1 MVKVNSCKKIDNR
14 FYQNFCK
21 ESLSFIDSFHFSE
34 FCNKKCGG
42 YRVNMM
48 IKNWLQQYFHKF
60 SPNVRS
66 GAKFRHSRSSA
77 VIISQRRRPAPS
89 CPICLNHR
97 LRADGIGS
105 QNWAK
110 HHFGRVP
117 KNQNSENHFFYVGN
131 KGRHPEEMLRFF
143 WILFKWRGGAYLIFV
158 IFFTR
163 AKFLENKIYTEKTR

>member
-1 MVKVNSCKKIDNR
+1 MYTAVLTPSLMVFPKLKYQQWWKLIVEIKLTTNSSKTFVKNLCHLSIPPT
-14 FYQNFCK
+14 FLNFPT
-21 ESLSFIDSFHFSE
+21 
-34 FCNKKCGG
+34 KKCGG
-42 YRVNMM
+42 YRDNKM

-117 KNQNSENHFFYVGN
+117 KNQNSENHLFYVGN
-131 KGRHPEEMLRFF
+131 KREFL
-143 WILFKWRGGAYLIFV
+143 WILLKQNIAIFST
-158 IFFTR
+158 FR
-163 AKFLENKIYTEKTR
+163 